1 MEMRVFIGGYFT
13 YADRVD
19 DVDVGV
25 DGTGGR
31 LQRQQVVEHVR
42 HLRHLAEV
50 DEVIV
55 QLVRKCRVR
64 EDKVAQMHTSETCKD
79 MYVLAARSTELFN
92 LFTASHT
99 ATCMLSSNLFL
110 ATSDK
115 FSRLKG
121 RA

>member
-64 EDKVAQMHTSETCKD
+64 EDKVAKMHTSETCKD
-79 MYVLAARSTELFN
+79 MCWLRDRSNYSTCLLLAIQLHVHVCSVQLYFWQLQTN
-92 LFTASHT
+92 LAGS
-99 ATCMLSSNLFL
+99 
-110 ATSDK
+110 K
-115 FSRLKG
+115 E
-121 RA
+121 